1 VYVLLLLLLVLPVL
15 NTRRMGRVKSTSNSK
30 LTIITIPDYEAR
42 VTTYRDYTYTRTYTT
57 STNYGETYTRVVP
70 VKPTN
75 TAVAPLSIDTTV
87 NQYYEDVTMVN
98 ILLPTGAGEVIT
110 RDYSTTTTSY
120 YGYYIKLSYTAPT
133 ACATQW
139 VYTTTAGAYLPPMIT
154 PTPTSVST
162 SVSQYEA
169 FGEKKTF
176 YFAFI
181 DPAILPTASLSSIKS
196 NYAPYF
202 TTSCT
207 VPYSYQTGLVTPG
220 TGGSGSGSS
229 DSGSSSSGSGSGTS
243 SADECYEDFSGYYNE
258 FLHKYKCPDGRTY
271 VSPLPPPF
279 PPPITT
285 APLHHSQSP
294 N

>member
-1 VYVLLLLLLVLPVL
+1 
-15 NTRRMGRVKSTSNSK
+15 M
-30 LTIITIPDYEAR
+30 
-42 VTTYRDYTYTRTYTT
+42 TTYLDYTYTRTYTT
-57 STNYGETYTRVVP
+57 STNYGETYTRVVA

-75 TAVAPLSIDTTV
+75 TAIAPLSIDTTV
-87 NQYYEDVTMVN
+87 DKYYDDVTVVN
-98 ILLPTGAGEVIT
+98 VLLPTGAGEVIT
-110 RDYSTTTTSY
+110 RDYSSTTTSY

-169 FGEKKTF
+169 FGEKST
-176 YFAFI
+176 YLFAFI
-181 DPAILPTASLSSIKS
+181 DPAILPTSSLSSIKS

-202 TTSCT
+202 TSSCT

-220 TGGSGSGSS
+220 TGGSSDSGSS
-229 DSGSSSSGSGSGTS
+229 DSSSGSGSGSSSGT
-243 SADECYEDFSGYYNE
+243 SADECYEDFSGYYNQ

-271 VSPLPPPF
+271 VSPPPPLSHPQ
-279 PPPITT
+279 PP
-285 APLHHSQSP
+285 